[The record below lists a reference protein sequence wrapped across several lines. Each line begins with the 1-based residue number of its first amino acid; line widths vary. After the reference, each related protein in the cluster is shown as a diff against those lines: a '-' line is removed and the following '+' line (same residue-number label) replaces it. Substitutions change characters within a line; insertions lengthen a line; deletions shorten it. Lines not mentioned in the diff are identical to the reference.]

1 MTISSMFHT
10 LIFLMAMLIFSMP
23 FAVLAQENLV
33 QAKVVSAAEADAEG
47 DIKKITWFS
56 IGCFGSIYGLIYAF
70 IEQPVVPAH
79 RLLGKSPEYVTSYTL
94 AYTEKAKDIQA
105 RQATLGCITSGCI
118 GSAIGYAI
126 VAPIGVNLRKKRYI
140 FRFKNMCYS

>member
-47 DIKKITWFS
+47 DIKKIT
-56 IGCFGSIYGLIYAF
+56 
-70 IEQPVVPAH
+70 
-79 RLLGKSPEYVTSYTL
+79 
-94 AYTEKAKDIQA
+94 
-105 RQATLGCITSGCI
+105 
-118 GSAIGYAI
+118 
-126 VAPIGVNLRKKRYI
+126 
-140 FRFKNMCYS
+140 

>member
-47 DIKKITWFS
+47 DIKKIT
-56 IGCFGSIYGLIYAF
+56 
-70 IEQPVVPAH
+70 
-79 RLLGKSPEYVTSYTL
+79 TSYTL

-105 RQATLGCITSGCI
+105 RQAALGCITSGCI
-118 GSAIGYAI
+118 GGAIGYAI